1 MTASGFGSSWIAGM
15 AVWGVILAGF
25 SIADKVQG
33 EVVAELPQA
42 QAVEAAAPPASF
54 EYRDG
59 VHYWQEDRDEPV
71 FEWPG
76 QAAAM

>member
-1 MTASGFGSSWIAGM
+1 MTANGFGSAWFAGI
-15 AVWGVILAGF
+15 AVWAVLLAGF
-25 SIADKVQG
+25 SIADKVG
-33 EVVAELPQA
+33 DDMVTTLPQA
-42 QAVEAAAPPASF
+42 QAVEITAHQSSF